1 MKVEIVLEALYE
13 LKNDTA
19 NINDSY
25 SLTDWKNKATN
36 LIIRIYGKESAIEK
50 QIDDLRYQPGF
61 ARGDQSNVGKR
72 RQQAIVLIEGQIKEI
87 ERFGLPEIKAK
98 EENKNLHINITQN
111 QQQNQE
117 TKISLSFL
125 IDSIQE
131 ELKGSELKQI
141 QTIIDDEQIE
151 PETKKN
157 KIVETLKKF
166 GGDVATNI
174 IANILTNPA
183 LYP

>member
-1 MKVEIVLEALYE
+1 MRTEIVLEALNE

-19 NINDSY
+19 NINDNY

-36 LIIRIYGKESAIEK
+36 LMIRIYGKESALQN
-50 QIDDLRYQPGF
+50 QIDELRYQPAF
-61 ARGDQSNVGKR
+61 SRGGENNIRHR
-72 RQQAIVLIEGQIKEI
+72 RQQAVALIESQIKEI

-98 EENKNLHINITQN
+98 EEGKSFHINITQN

-117 TKISLSFL
+117 TKISLGFL

-131 ELKGSELKQI
+131 ELKGSELKEI

-183 LYP
+183 LYS